1 MLENKKAEMLN
12 SKAAR
17 EESKAAEVVAALKL
31 KKGMRV
37 ADIGS
42 GGGYFS
48 LLLAKAVGVK
58 GKVYMVDTDQKHLD
72 FSMALAKEK
81 GITNVVPVL
90 ASGGPPNL
98 PEHKIDLIFM
108 RSVCHHM
115 KNRAS
120 YFSALKRFL
129 APGGRVALI
138 DYPRGP
144 FLRFRWLFGHY
155 VERDVAG
162 KEMLEAGFHLDESF
176 GFIPRQWFMVFSP
189 LLSQESR

>member
-1 MLENKKAEMLN
+1 MAENKKAELLN

-17 EESKAAEVVAALKL
+17 EESKAKEVVAALRL

-48 LLLAKAVGVK
+48 FLLAEAVGAK
-58 GKVYMVDTDQKHLD
+58 GRVFMVDTNQKHLD

-81 GITNVVPVL
+81 GITNVEPVL
-90 ASGGPPNL
+90 ASGGIPNL

-115 KNRAS
+115 KNRAG
-120 YFSALKRFL
+120 YFAALKRLL
-129 APGGRVALI
+129 ANGGKVALI
-138 DYPRGP
+138 DYSQGP

-155 VERDVAG
+155 VERYVIG

-176 GFIPRQWFMVFSP
+176 DFISRQWFMVFSP
-189 LLSQESR
+189 LLSRESR

>member
-17 EESKAAEVVAALKL
+17 EESKAKEVVAALQL
-31 KKGMRV
+31 GRRMRI

-48 LLLAKAVGVK
+48 ILLAEAVGAK

-90 ASGGPPNL
+90 ASGGFPA
-98 PEHKIDLIFM
+98 F
-108 RSVCHHM
+108 RSI
-115 KNRAS
+115 R
-120 YFSALKRFL
+120 LT
-129 APGGRVALI
+129 
-138 DYPRGP
+138 
-144 FLRFRWLFGHY
+144 
-155 VERDVAG
+155 
-162 KEMLEAGFHLDESF
+162 
-176 GFIPRQWFMVFSP
+176 
-189 LLSQESR
+189 